1 MGIKDLSIRPLKTED
16 VETLDRF
23 RRGYD
28 AAYLELPHGMAGPG
42 METAVVEKAGK
53 IIGSLTGIKAVVCDP
68 FIHDPEADG
77 VDVFAG
83 VLMLERVL
91 AYNAQIG
98 GAIDSYI
105 AVPKQLKA
113 YIEMVKRAGY
123 SETCENCVIMRRP
136 LIPDVVP
143 LIEHERTDVSK

>member
-1 MGIKDLSIRPLKTED
+1 MSIKDLFVRPLKIED

-42 METAVVEKAGK
+42 METAIVEKSGK
-53 IIGSLTGIKAVVCDP
+53 IIGSLTGIHAVVCDP

-77 VDVFAG
+77 VDIFAG
-83 VLMLERVL
+83 VLMLERTL
-91 AYNAQIG
+91 AYNAQLG

-105 AVPKQLKA
+105 AVPLQLTA

-123 SETCENCVIMRRP
+123 SVTCENCVILRRP
-136 LIPDVVP
+136 LTPDVVP
-143 LIEHERTDVSK
+143 LIENETNVTA

>member
-28 AAYLELPHGMAGPG
+28 AAYLELPHGMAGAG
-42 METAVVEKAGK
+42 LETAVVEKAGK
-53 IIGSLTGIKAVVCDP
+53 IIGSLTGIHAVVCDP

-83 VLMLERVL
+83 VLMLERTL

-105 AVPKQLKA
+105 AIPKQLKA
-113 YIEMVKRAGY
+113 YIE
-123 SETCENCVIMRRP
+123 T
-136 LIPDVVP
+136 
-143 LIEHERTDVSK
+143 VSYTHLTLPTICSV